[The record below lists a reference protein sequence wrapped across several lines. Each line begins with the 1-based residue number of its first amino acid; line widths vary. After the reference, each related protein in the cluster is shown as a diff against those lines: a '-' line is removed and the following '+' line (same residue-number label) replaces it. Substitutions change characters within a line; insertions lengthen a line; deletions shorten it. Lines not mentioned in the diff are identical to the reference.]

1 MRSFLAVGATILSFA
16 NPTGISPLA
25 AVPVAISAVTPAQ
38 AQADQQVTVPKINFD
53 IKQADPFHVDT
64 KAPDFEND
72 VVKPLRAEQAAEKA
86 AAEQAARAAALAAQT
101 ARKTPIVVN
110 TGDVWAQLRFCEA
123 GGDYT
128 RNSGNG
134 FYGAYQ
140 FDYGTWGGYGGY
152 ATADQAPPAVQD
164 AKAQATQAARGWY
177 PWPACARKLGL
188 I

>member
-1 MRSFLAVGATILSFA
+1 MRRFLVIGATILSFT

-25 AVPVAISAVTPAQ
+25 AIPVAIAAAQPAQ
-38 AQADQQVTVPKINFD
+38 AQAEQQVTVPNVHFD
-53 IKQADPFHVDT
+53 IKQTDPFHVDT

-72 VVKPLRAEQAAEKA
+72 VIKPLRAEQAAEKA
-86 AAEQAARAAALAAQT
+86 AELAAEQAALAAT
-101 ARKTPIVVN
+101 RKPVVVID
-110 TGDVWAQLRFCEA
+110 TGDAWAQLRFCES
-123 GGDYT
+123 GGNYADNT
-128 RNSGNG
+128 GNG